1 MLRLEQALAQIVREA
16 DDANCDAE
24 VLEGTGRPG
33 SCVRLERRCGQRV
46 AQAQDQLRP
55 RVDSGGY
62 PCQLE
67 GIGQHLVPLRALG
80 RSLVR
85 PALGQDRPA
94 RVGTIDLDALPDG
107 TVMVAGFSSEPSCAP
122 SRSSITRSA
131 PRCSAESPAGTA
143 PAFWTVPALARAPV
157 TGKASLTCPGL
168 LPGSRSWSWSPSHSL
183 TILPSGPGRRRTI
196 PARSSARQIWFTVC
210 RGDMAA
216 RGDLV
221 VIEGLRADPDSCHDA
236 LSVAAGGHAR
246 SMLQRQATCL
256 GCAELP

>member
-1 MLRLEQALAQIVREA
+1 
-16 DDANCDAE
+16 
-24 VLEGTGRPG
+24 
-33 SCVRLERRCGQRV
+33 
-46 AQAQDQLRP
+46 
-55 RVDSGGY
+55 
-62 PCQLE
+62 
-67 GIGQHLVPLRALG
+67 
-80 RSLVR
+80 
-85 PALGQDRPA
+85 
-94 RVGTIDLDALPDG
+94 
-107 TVMVAGFSSEPSCAP
+107 MVAGFSSQPSCAP

-168 LPGSRSWSWSPSHSL
+168 LPGSRSWSPSHSL
-183 TILPSGPGRRRTI
+183 TSLPSGPGRRRTI

-210 RGDMAA
+210 RGEMPA

-236 LSVAAGGHAR
+236 LAVAVGGHAR

-256 GCAELP
+256 GCAELPWSRQPGRPCQGPDPMTRQTNSRTPPCRLNALGHGTAPGGRPDADPPVLCASTHRHRAGGSRSHGQGDE